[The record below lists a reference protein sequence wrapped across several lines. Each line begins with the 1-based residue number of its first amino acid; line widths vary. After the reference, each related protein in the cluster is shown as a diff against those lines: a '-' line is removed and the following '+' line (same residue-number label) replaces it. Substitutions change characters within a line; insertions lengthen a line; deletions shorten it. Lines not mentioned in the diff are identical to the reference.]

1 MNATTLKP
9 CTFSTFS
16 TRASLAACMLMTGLL
31 TTLSGCASDPRSGY
45 SAESTFPAGI
55 KTVSVDVFDNYSTTP
70 GVETALTEAV
80 IKEIQRSSGMRVVT
94 KGRADSTLRGVVTNV
109 ALRRIS
115 LEPTTG
121 MVQEL
126 AVTVTIDFD
135 WKDVRTG
142 NTLASRRGFAAADT
156 FVPPRP
162 TGEPRSTRLDGA
174 TQRLAQDLVNELRSA
189 W

>member
-1 MNATTLKP
+1 MKTWTTIR
-9 CTFSTFS
+9 FSC
-16 TRASLAACMLMTGLL
+16 AACALAGHVAFVAG
-31 TTLSGCASDPRSGY
+31 GCASDPRSGY
-45 SAESTFPAGI
+45 SSESTFPAGI
-55 KTVSVDVFDNYSTTP
+55 QTVSVDVFDNYSTTP
-70 GVETALTEAV
+70 GVETSLTEAV
-80 IKEIQRSSGMRVVT
+80 IKEIQRSSGMRVVAQ
-94 KGRADSTLRGVVTNV
+94 GRADSTLRGVVTSV
-109 ALRRIS
+109 SLRRLS

-156 FVPPRP
+156 FVPARP
-162 TGEPRSTRLDGA
+162 TGEPLSTGLDGA